1 MLLQESR
8 PRTFHPQLIENVAAE
23 VFWGYCFRTHYD
35 TAIADVLD
43 FEYEKLW
50 SLKKAGEMVRRY
62 GGSLCNA
69 DLRRLYD
76 EVNSYM
82 RMKAEREENILGTLY
97 VEDFA
102 RCKPPRFA
110 HGDLVKRL
118 RSAGDDDA
126 SIEGIAPPVAGDLLL
141 RTPLPSCVLLRSNPP
156 TDVIRVAD
164 TRKALGFQKTMLLTI
179 RTGGTLPP
187 NPQGYTHAAHG
198 VFGIPCQDEA
208 ISPVWW
214 KLIPNAHTSRTIRL
228 F

>member
-8 PRTFHPQLIENVAAE
+8 PRAFHPQFVENIAAE

-43 FEYEKLW
+43 FAYEKLW
-50 SLKKAGEMVRRY
+50 PLKKAEEMVRRY
-62 GGSLCNA
+62 GARLGNA

-110 HGDLVKRL
+110 HEDLVK
-118 RSAGDDDA
+118 
-126 SIEGIAPPVAGDLLL
+126 
-141 RTPLPSCVLLRSNPP
+141 
-156 TDVIRVAD
+156 
-164 TRKALGFQKTMLLTI
+164 
-179 RTGGTLPP
+179 
-187 NPQGYTHAAHG
+187 HAVGRA
-198 VFGIPCQDEA
+198 
-208 ISPVWW
+208 
-214 KLIPNAHTSRTIRL
+214 R
-228 F
+228 